1 MSLTKCDECGYE
13 ITMKTNTCPICGE
26 SISRAPSGFQR
37 LIYRIILILLA
48 IYIFLAAMKY
58 F

>member
-26 SISRAPSGFQR
+26 PIKRGIGGFGR
-37 LIYRIILILLA
+37 MIFRIILILLA
-48 IYIFLAAMKY
+48 IYVFLTAMKY